1 MSKTEIYNNLKSVP
15 EWAKKK
21 IGFGALKGKT
31 DISPQWRIQAM
42 TEQFGAIGI
51 GWYYKTVNKWL
62 EKGHGNNV
70 CAFVDIELF
79 VKVDG
84 DWSMPITGHGGN
96 SFLSENKNGVHT
108 SDECY
113 KMATTDA
120 LSVAM
125 KQLGVGADIY
135 SGFEDSKYSGGQ
147 NEAPE
152 KQAQTDDAPKRWEC
166 KQTKLLQPNGANYF
180 NPTNKDGS
188 VNNGGAKLIERLAS
202 EEAQDILDSMHE
214 KGFKMSKDS
223 WEWFI
228 KQIK

>member
-1 MSKTEIYNNLKSVP
+1 MKTEIYNSLKSVP

-21 IGFGALKGKT
+21 ISFGALKGKT

-62 EKGHGNNV
+62 EKGYGNNV
-70 CAFVDIELF
+70 CAFVDVELF
-79 VKVDG
+79 IKVDNE
-84 DWSMPITGHGGN
+84 WSMPITGSGGN

-135 SGFEDSKYSGGQ
+135 SGFEDSKYNKS
-147 NEAPE
+147 EAP
-152 KQAQTDDAPKRWEC
+152 KQQSDDKAW
-166 KQTKLLQPNGANYF
+166 F
-180 NPTNKDGS
+180 NPIAKDGS
-188 VNNGGAKLIERLAS
+188 INDVGNNWVTYAKKVGRAEAIKATESKYKVSKAVREFLNTVNL
-202 EEAQDILDSMHE
+202 
-214 KGFKMSKDS
+214 
-223 WEWFI
+223 
-228 KQIK
+228 